1 MLRSLSFTIVALVL
15 GVLTTPASA
24 APGSNLKGIEAGI
37 GTSVTEQVGY
47 RRCWWRNGQRR
58 CRWVDDG
65 YSYGPSISLGIGSEH
80 HGQRRHHRGNR
91 Y

>member
-1 MLRSLSFTIVALVL
+1 
-15 GVLTTPASA
+15 
-24 APGSNLKGIEAGI
+24 LKGIEAGT

-65 YSYGPSISLGIGSEH
+65 YKLWT
-80 HGQRRHHRGNR
+80 
-91 Y
+91 

>member
-1 MLRSLSFTIVALVL
+1 MLRSLSFTTVALAL

-24 APGSNLKGIEAGI
+24 APGLKGIEAGT
-37 GTSVTEQVGY
+37 GTSVTEQVDY